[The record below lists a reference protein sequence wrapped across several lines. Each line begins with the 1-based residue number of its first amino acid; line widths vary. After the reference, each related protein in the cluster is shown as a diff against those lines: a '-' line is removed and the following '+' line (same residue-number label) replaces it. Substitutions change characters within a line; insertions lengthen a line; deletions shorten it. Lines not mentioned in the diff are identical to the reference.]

1 MRIETVGILGG
12 SGFVGSHLA
21 ALLEQRGYQVR
32 VLTRRRAHA
41 VHLTLLPR
49 VEVVECD
56 VHDRAS
62 LQQALLGCDAV
73 INLVGIL
80 HESRTM
86 SFERAHVEL
95 PRSVATVCRELGV
108 PRLLHMSALQAGPQA
123 PSAYLRSKAA
133 GEAALLEAA
142 GSSVQTTR
150 FRPSVIFG
158 RGDSFLNLFAGLVRS
173 LPVLLLAK
181 PEARFQ
187 PVFVGDV
194 ARAFASSLEN
204 PDTYGQA
211 YSLCGPQVYSLRQLV
226 NYVMQVLGLRRPVIG
241 LNDRLSYLQA
251 YAMELLPVKLMTRDN
266 LLSMQVDS
274 VCECAFPPV
283 FGFAPTALETV
294 APAYLADEEPRTHYL
309 RFRGRAGR

>member
-1 MRIETVGILGG
+1 MRIEKVGILGG
-12 SGFVGSHLA
+12 AGFVGSYLA
-21 ALLEQRGYQVR
+21 AALEQGEYQVR

-41 VHLTLLPR
+41 AHLTLLPG

-80 HESRTM
+80 HESRGM
-86 SFERAHVEL
+86 PFARAHVEL
-95 PRSVATVCRELGV
+95 PRSVAAVCRELGV
-108 PRLLHMSALQAGPQA
+108 LRLLHMSALQAGPQA

-133 GEAALLEAA
+133 GEAAVLEAA
-142 GSSVQTTR
+142 GSVVQTTL

-158 RGDSFLNLFAGLVRS
+158 RGDSFLNLFARLARS

-194 ARAFASSLEN
+194 ARAFVSSLEN
-204 PDTYGQA
+204 PETYGQA
-211 YSLCGPQVYSLRQLV
+211 YNLCGPQVYSLRQLV
-226 NYVMQVLGLRRPVIG
+226 SYVMRTLGLRRPVIG

-251 YAMELLPVKLMTRDN
+251 YAMEFLPVKLMTRDN
-266 LLSMQVDS
+266 LRSMQVDS
-274 VCECAFPPV
+274 VCDCAFPPV

-294 APAYLADEEPRTHYL
+294 APAYLADDEPRTAYL
-309 RFRGRAGR
+309 HFRGRAGR